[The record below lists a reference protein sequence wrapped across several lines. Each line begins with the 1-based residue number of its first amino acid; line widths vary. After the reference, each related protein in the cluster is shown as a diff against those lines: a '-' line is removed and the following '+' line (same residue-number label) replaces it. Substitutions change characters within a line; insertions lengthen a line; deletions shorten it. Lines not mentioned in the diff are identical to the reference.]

1 MSPMQ
6 TVETRMLSEATSL
19 ERPLVMAMPA
29 ARDMEV
35 GMELA
40 PGVRPPRLVTLMI
53 RPPPALRI
61 SGMDSWMSRTAPQTL
76 SSKSDS
82 QSSWLTS
89 LEALGHGDAG
99 VVDQNVQPA
108 EPVDGR
114 PHDLAR
120 AVGLHHVGGQ
130 RHDDSFGGRSDLFG
144 SLVQHFLTPGHDH
157 HVRAFLG
164 HAEGRRLPDT
174 VTATGDNGDFI
185 LESQVHSSSQKH
197 RA

>member
-1 MSPMQ
+1 
-6 TVETRMLSEATSL
+6 MLSDARSL
-19 ERPLVMAMPA
+19 DRPLVMAMPA

-35 GMELA
+35 GMEFA

-61 SGMDSWMSRTAPQTL
+61 SGTDCWMSRTAPQTL

-82 QSSWLTS
+82 QSSWLTCS
-89 LEALGHGDAG
+89 KLLGHGDAG

-114 PHDLAR
+114 PHDLVG
-120 AVGLHHVGGQ
+120 AVGLRHVGRQ
-130 RHDDSFGGRSDLFG
+130 RHDDSLGGGPDLFG
-144 SLVQHFLTPGHDH
+144 SLVQNILPPGHDH

-174 VTATGDNGDFI
+174 VTAAGDNGDFI

-197 RA
+197 RPNAQATVL